1 MKKYLL
7 TLAVSC
13 LAAASLRADVVYQDS
28 FNYFDGQ
35 IVVQGTNA
43 NGTTNWFH
51 TGTATTPDFFVRNH
65 RAEIGSSSATIYP
78 TRAEDV
84 HCNFSTFTN
93 TQTILYSSFTV
104 TCTSLPPAAPSTYF
118 AHFVNGNTF
127 NARVFAV
134 AGSLPGTWRLG
145 ISGAAGTPNQILAAD
160 LATNTDYQVVTK
172 WNPTTDNTANDSFAA
187 TLWVNPISS
196 GDTHV
201 VSGDTVA
208 TPVINTGYGFR
219 QASGF
224 GNTFLTVSNLAV
236 GTTFDDAATNVWS
249 TNAVDP
255 KVVYQPTSRTNFVSD
270 VVNLSTVV
278 AGQGLTAIA
287 YQWSK
292 DGSDI
297 SGATANIYTISGA
310 AVSDTGNYQVRAM
323 TPYGLSV
330 TSATAFLW
338 VTNPPVP
345 PTITQQPGNTNVF
358 AHQTVSLKVVASGP
372 PPLSYQWFLNNT
384 AVVDGPN
391 FGGSASDTLIVSD
404 ITSSDGTTGTY
415 RVEVTNP
422 FGTTP
427 STNFVLTV
435 TNPPAV
441 SIAYLRTLVDTNFI
455 ATNTTLLWQVTG
467 AVTTFTNLT
476 TGNTASYYIQD
487 ATAGINMFVTQ
498 GQNFRPQQGDI
509 VTLVGFLQSFQGNLE
524 LESDL
529 ANNPATTYTVLSNN
543 LALLPAPVVI
553 PYNDITN
560 NIKLAETLEG
570 SVVMLTNVFF
580 TNSAIVVSTTANTT
594 TLVTNASGQSFS
606 LLFSSQDLDV
616 AGQTLPP
623 FAYTVRGIL
632 TQNTNSPNVN
642 LNRGYQLTVT
652 KFSDI
657 VTDAPPAVTIS
668 NSHSG
673 NITSL
678 SWDATPYAYSYSVLA
693 SPNVLGPYLPTA
705 GYQAK
710 MLGANENPG
719 NGSSA
724 MGFGT
729 VELSPD
735 QTKITV
741 NMSFSGLTAPA
752 SAGHIHGPAG
762 AGTNASVLF
771 PFTGVPNAT
780 SGSMPQQTFTI
791 NATQLGYLQSGLLYM
806 NVHNSAF
813 PGGEIRGQILPVSSA
828 GLTFTNATGFYTD
841 RNATNSATYYRI
853 VSP

>member
-7 TLAVSC
+7 TLAISC
-13 LAAASLRADVVYQDS
+13 LATASLRADVVYQDS
-28 FNYFDGQ
+28 FNYVDGA
-35 IVVQGTNA
+35 IVVTGTNA

-51 TGTATTPDFFVRNH
+51 TGAATTTDFFVRNH
-65 RAEIGSSSATIYP
+65 KAEVASSSATIYP

-104 TCTSLPPAAPSTYF
+104 NCTSLPPAAPSTYF
-118 AHFVNGNTF
+118 AHFVNNNTF
-127 NARVFAV
+127 NAKVYAV

-145 ISGAAGTPNQILAAD
+145 IAGAANTPSQILAVD

-172 WNPTTDNTANDSFAA
+172 WNPTLDNTANDSFAA
-187 TLWVNPISS
+187 TLWVNPINSS
-196 GDTHV
+196 DSHV
-201 VSGDTVA
+201 VSGDTV
-208 TPVINTGYGFR
+208 TGPVINIGYGFR

-255 KVVYQPTSRTNFVSD
+255 KVVYQPVSRTNFVSD
-270 VVNLSTVV
+270 IVNLSTVV

-310 AVSDTGNYQVRAM
+310 AISDTGNYQVRAA

-358 AHQTVSLKVVASGP
+358 AHQTVSLKVVAAGP
-372 PPLSYQWFLNNT
+372 PPLSYQWFLNNS
-384 AVVDGPN
+384 ALVDGPN
-391 FGGSASDTLIVSD
+391 FGGANSDTLIVSD
-404 ITSSDGTTGTY
+404 ITATDGTTGTY

-427 STNFVLTV
+427 STNFVLSV

-441 SIAYLRTLVDTNFI
+441 SIAFLRTLVDTNFI

-467 AVTTFTNLT
+467 TVTTFTNLT
-476 TGNTASYYIQD
+476 SGNTASYYIQD
-487 ATAGINMFVTQ
+487 ATAAINMFVTL
-498 GQNFRPQQGDI
+498 GQNFRPQQGDV

-529 ANNPATTYTVLSNN
+529 ANNPATTYTILSNN
-543 LALLPAPVVI
+543 PALLPAPVVI

-560 NIKLAETLEG
+560 NVKLAETLEG

-580 TNSAIVVSTTANTT
+580 TNNNIVVTATT
-594 TLVTNASGQSFS
+594 TVVTNASGQNFS
-606 LLFSSQDLDV
+606 LLFSSQDLDTS
-616 AGQTLPP
+616 GQTLPP

-632 TQNTNSPNVN
+632 TQNTNSPNGT

-657 VTDAPPAVTIS
+657 VTDPPPAVTIT
-668 NSHSG
+668 NSHTG
-673 NITSL
+673 NITAL
-678 SWDATPYAYSYSVLA
+678 SWDAVPYAYSYSVLT
-693 SPNVLGPYLPTA
+693 SPDVLGPYLPTA
-705 GYQAK
+705 GYQAH
-710 MLGANENPG
+710 MLAANEVPG
-719 NGSSA
+719 NPSTGL
-724 MGFGT
+724 GFGT

-735 QTKITV
+735 ETKITV
-741 NMSFSGLTAPA
+741 NMSFSGLTSTAVA
-752 SAGHIHGPAG
+752 AHIHGPAG
-762 AGTNASVLF
+762 AGTNASVIF
-771 PFTGVPNAT
+771 PFTGVPAAT
-780 SGSMPQQTFTI
+780 SGAIPQQTFTI
-791 NATQLGYLQSGLLYM
+791 NPTQVGYLKNGLLYM
-806 NVHNSAF
+806 NVHSVNF
-813 PGGEIRGQILPVSSA
+813 GGGELRAQLLPVSSA
-828 GLTFTNATGFYTD
+828 GLTFTNGTGFYTD
-841 RNATNSATYYRI
+841 RNATNSAAYYRI